1 MSLPQSDTRDVG
13 PTAVLI
19 PLRSLSAGK
28 LRLSSVYGEA
38 DRARLIATMAS
49 TVMEAAGDLDVLVVH
64 YSPAVAQWAQE
75 RGAMDLRPAEPGLNR
90 AISEGRDHLRSLDY
104 SRLIVAHADLPHATN
119 LRSVDLGEGI
129 SIVPDRHGDG
139 TNVMCLPTDIAFTFA
154 YGPGSFTSHV
164 DIARRLQMEPVIIDD
179 PALSWD
185 VDHPDDLAG
194 SSLESH
200 VQQFST
206 TEKEPPR

>member
-49 TVMEAAGDLDVLVVH
+49 TVLDAAGGLDVLVVH
-64 YSPAVAQWAQE
+64 DSPTVARWAQE

-90 AISEGRDHLRSLDY
+90 AISEGRDHLRSLGY
-104 SRLIVAHADLPHATN
+104 SRLIVAHADLPHATE
-119 LRSVDLGEGI
+119 LRPVDRGAGI
-129 SIVPDRHGDG
+129 SIVPDRHRDG
-139 TNVMCLPTDIAFTFA
+139 TNVMCLPTDITFTFA
-154 YGPGSFTSHV
+154 YGSGSFASHV
-164 DIARRLQMEPVIIDD
+164 DIARRLHIEPVIIDD

-185 VDHPDDLAG
+185 IDHPDDLVG
-194 SSLESH
+194 STLESH
-200 VQQFST
+200 VHQFST